1 MHGWIYGYDNKSQG
15 VTGKGVLGMPA
26 RPMRVSFCSSNQDR
40 SWSATG
46 VEAPEYLNG
55 ELAGDYGW
63 DPLGLGS
70 NPERL
75 NW

>member
-1 MHGWIYGYDNKSQG
+1 MSDAAPSAMRRLTARVIWIAGHKSEFKADVYG
-15 VTGKGVLGMPA
+15 
-26 RPMRVSFCSSNQDR
+26 
-40 SWSATG
+40 TG

-55 ELAGDYGW
+55 DLAGDYGW
-63 DPLGLGS
+63 DPLGLGA

>member
-1 MHGWIYGYDNKSQG
+1 
-15 VTGKGVLGMPA
+15 MPA
-26 RPMRVSFCSSNQDR
+26 RVRRVSFCSSNQDV
-40 SWSATG
+40 SCFATG